1 MQTVAKSWQPNKNKG
16 FKYLDP
22 SNMYLKMRS
31 MIHISLCVFP
41 SFLGLSLSHHLMI
54 HSSAEWGEDLT
65 QKYKGLKFRNKNTQP
80 WDLSHV
86 QNLNLKTFQK
96 KNYQNSKSRMFLF
109 SKNNIHLTNTLLNLF
124 TFYFIKPINF
134 DTEIRPFCW
143 ICILSI

>member
-1 MQTVAKSWQPNKNKG
+1 MCHHKPMLIVLSYYIGIEQHYTYIHTFTHLKLQTVAKSWQPNKNKG

-22 SNMYLKMRS
+22 LEMYLKSKMRS

-80 WDLSHV
+80 WDLSHKM
-86 QNLNLKTFQK
+86 QL
-96 KNYQNSKSRMFLF
+96 YHHHCSKSQFE
-109 SKNNIHLTNTLLNLF
+109 
-124 TFYFIKPINF
+124 
-134 DTEIRPFCW
+134 D
-143 ICILSI
+143 ILVKELPK